1 MEFDSQSVNSEWIQP
16 QAAGHRN
23 LFRNEIKILDWPDM
37 ELSASLAPDSRDQA
51 VDWAGLAPHL
61 AHLFIISGLLSADQ
75 GRANDPPLPPE
86 PGH

>member
-1 MEFDSQSVNSEWIQP
+1 MSALSLSLSLSSNVSISVSIVEFDSQSVNSEWIQP

-51 VDWAGLAPHL
+51 VDCLAW
-61 AHLFIISGLLSADQ
+61 
-75 GRANDPPLPPE
+75 PPT
-86 PGH
+86 